1 MKGMYQKLENRF
13 QDIKDRFQDSIN
25 TINYIFKFA
34 DQYCEKT
41 IFANQFCVGITE
53 FITTM
58 MINLILDDQNMV
70 IRNISWKYETKWDVV
85 YPVFSRAMIMNNI
98 NDIVE
103 NHGKSVN
110 NTTSFERFMDKEFH
124 ITKCSLNNWS
134 IDKDYFFGEV
144 YNSCKQY
151 NDSTEFAFSY
161 WVIVIFDFLR
171 RKGEV
176 LSIKEGEE
184 NELRVILKKTLMY
197 FNIKILS
204 QGIYKNQT
212 EELAKNG
219 ELNQKICNKLKEIE
233 TEMEKMRNLDR
244 KEYFNNDF
252 RSIPSVWKSLF
263 ESYEVL
269 CEEFHEVVWHVNKEL
284 SKEIMERDRLFQEY
298 VYEMVNEAV

>member
-1 MKGMYQKLENRF
+1 
-13 QDIKDRFQDSIN
+13 
-25 TINYIFKFA
+25 
-34 DQYCEKT
+34 
-41 IFANQFCVGITE
+41 
-53 FITTM
+53 
-58 MINLILDDQNMV
+58 
-70 IRNISWKYETKWDVV
+70 
-85 YPVFSRAMIMNNI
+85 
-98 NDIVE
+98 
-103 NHGKSVN
+103 
-110 NTTSFERFMDKEFH
+110 
-124 ITKCSLNNWS
+124 
-134 IDKDYFFGEV
+134 
-144 YNSCKQY
+144 
-151 NDSTEFAFSY
+151 
-161 WVIVIFDFLR
+161 
-171 RKGEV
+171 
-176 LSIKEGEE
+176 
-184 NELRVILKKTLMY
+184 MY

-284 SKEIMERDRLFQEY
+284 SKDIMERDRLFQEY